1 MGTIVAFL
9 EAQPLLALF
18 LVIGAGYALGQVS
31 IKGFAL
37 GVGAVLFSGLFIG
50 ALAPK
55 ATPPGMVSTLG
66 LLMFLYGVG
75 IQYGKQFFA
84 GLAGA
89 GLVWNGIAAAGVLA
103 SMLVALQAGS
113 LLGLS
118 VPLSVG
124 LFAGSGTSTAA
135 LQAALG
141 AAGNKD
147 PAIGY
152 SVAYP
157 FGVVGPILAIYVL
170 TNWLKPVIESAP
182 AALRFAEVTV
192 TKAEM
197 VGRRMREVEAMLPAG
212 VNVTGVRRDHMN
224 MLHEPDLVLA
234 EDDALLMIG
243 LPAALDQA
251 IALVGSADPQR
262 IAKDRRDLD
271 VIRVFVSKPGLLG
284 RTIAELPS
292 PGFPIRITHV
302 RRGDMELLASPDLVI
317 ETGDRVVVLAPADKL
332 PLVRAH
338 FGDSIRGNA
347 EFSYVSVGF
356 GMVLGLILG
365 VIPIPFPWVGSFT
378 LGVAGGPLIMALI
391 LGRLGRTGPIGWSMP
406 APANLVLRNL
416 GLTLFLAAVAMGAGR
431 PFVDE
436 VTRSGI
442 PILLA
447 GVAVLVT
454 NVGVVMAL
462 GHLVLRVPYDS
473 LIGVMSGATG
483 NPAIPAYGAR
493 LLQSDRVDVGYA
505 TIFPSMTI
513 VKVIAAQVVVT
524 LYAAPAV

>member
-1 MGTIVAFL
+1 MIAAFL
-9 EAQPLLALF
+9 AAQPLLALF
-18 LVIGAGYALGQVS
+18 VVIGAGYALGQISVR
-31 IKGFAL
+31 GFSL
-37 GVGAVLFSGLFIG
+37 GVGAVLFAGLFVG
-50 ALAPK
+50 AIAPG

-75 IQYGKQFFA
+75 IQYGRQFFA
-84 GLAGA
+84 GLAGP
-89 GLVWNGIAAAGVLA
+89 GLAWNGLALGGVLA
-103 SMLVALQAGS
+103 SLLVAVEAGR

-141 AAGNKD
+141 AVGSKD

-157 FGVVGPILAIYVL
+157 FGVIGPILAIHL
-170 TNWLKPVIESAP
+170 FTAWRRPVIAAP
-182 AALRFAEVTV
+182 AASLRFAEVTV
-192 TKAEM
+192 SRPD
-197 VGRRMREVEAMLPAG
+197 VIGRSIADVAAALPPAVTLNGLRRDHVNMLPAPS
-212 VNVTGVRRDHMN
+212 
-224 MLHEPDLVLA
+224 LILE
-234 EDDALLMIG
+234 EDDALLLVG
-243 LPAALDQA
+243 HPDALEA
-251 IALVGSADPQR
+251 VIAMLGSADPQR

-271 VIRVFVSKPGLLG
+271 IIRVFVSKPGLLG

-302 RRGDMELLASPDLVI
+302 RRGDAELLATPDLML
-317 ETGDRVVVLAPADKL
+317 EQGDRVVVLAPAAKL
-332 PLVRAH
+332 PAVRAH

-356 GMVLGLILG
+356 GMVLGLALG
-365 VIPIPFPWVGSFT
+365 VIPIPLPGIGHFA
-378 LGVAGGPLIMALI
+378 LGVAGGPLIVALI
-391 LGRLGRTGPIGWSMP
+391 LGAIGRTGPIGWRMP
-406 APANLVLRNL
+406 MTANLVLRNF
-416 GLTLFLAAVAMGAGR
+416 GLTVFLAAVAIGAGK

-436 VTRSGI
+436 VARSGL

-447 GVAVLVT
+447 GALVLAA
-454 NVGVVMAL
+454 NVGVVLLA
-462 GHLVLRVPYDS
+462 GHFVLKVPFDS
-473 LIGVMSGATG
+473 LIGVMAGATG

-513 VKVIAAQVVVT
+513 AKVIAAQLVVT
-524 LYAAPAV
+524 LAAAPG